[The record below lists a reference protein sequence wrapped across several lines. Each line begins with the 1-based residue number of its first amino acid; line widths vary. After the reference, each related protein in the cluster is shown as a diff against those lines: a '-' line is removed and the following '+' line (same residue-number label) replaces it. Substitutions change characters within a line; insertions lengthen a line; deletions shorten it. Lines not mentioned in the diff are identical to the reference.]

1 MNRNNTQFRAMV
13 ENVVMLKEEKVALD
27 ITIKIQEQ
35 ELIKELIN
43 NDMGDCLTINW
54 TRLKRMQ

>member
-13 ENVVMLKEEKVALD
+13 ESVVMLKEEKVALD
-27 ITIKIQEQ
+27 RTIKIQEQ